1 MWQLESNI
9 RSRDAV
15 WVRKYETD
23 DATTIPFGLT
33 GSLHI
38 EVQNMDIHPAIPHI
52 FYLDVKGKIISYDMQ
67 TDIAELVHDFGEYGW
82 RTKHFK
88 LFSYEW
94 HQWPCLL

>member
-1 MWQLESNI
+1 
-9 RSRDAV
+9 
-15 WVRKYETD
+15 
-23 DATTIPFGLT
+23 
-33 GSLHI
+33 
-38 EVQNMDIHPAIPHI
+38 MDIHPAIPHI

-94 HQWPCLL
+94 HQWPCLLQNVKFVLVVIASNNIC